1 MAAPYVGL
9 SPAADAL
16 KKGIEKFL
24 YTHPN
29 WRGAAVDTS
38 PFGQPTEDE
47 RLFVN
52 NQGAIHGCHTCLTH
66 LATDTN
72 QPWIGDH
79 IPPTR
84 LADGVKRAYGLEN
97 EQVRLLPS
105 CSECSSQQS
114 ALVNRL
120 NMEYHLGGLTAFDA
134 LDEYEQFMLTGGYTS
149 QGELKSRT
157 ARVNKTQG
165 LTVQKNGSVD
175 GCHICQEN
183 IPQKV
188 YHADHCPPQEFGT
201 SYMPKV
207 CAKLGITLPAKTV
220 LRPQCP
226 RCSGAQGGDL
236 AHVVSFAL
244 LAAQEMGIVVYK

>member
-1 MAAPYVGL
+1 MANPFVGL
-9 SPAADAL
+9 NPAADAL

-24 YTHPN
+24 YTHPA
-29 WRGAAVDTS
+29 WKGTALDTAA
-38 PFGQPTEDE
+38 FGQPTEEE

-52 NQGAIHGCHTCLTH
+52 NQGAIHGCHTCLTNLH
-66 LATDTN
+66 TDTN

-84 LADGVKRAYGLEN
+84 LSDAVKRAYGLAN

-105 CSECSSQQS
+105 CSECSSLQS
-114 ALVNRL
+114 ALINRL
-120 NMEYHLGGLTAFDA
+120 NKEQSNGHLTPFEA
-134 LDEYEQFMLTGGYTS
+134 LDEDEQLMLIGGYTS
-149 QGELKSRT
+149 QGELRSRT
-157 ARVNKTQG
+157 AKVNKTQG
-165 LTVQKNGSVD
+165 LVVQKNGSVD
-175 GCHICQEN
+175 GCHICQGN
-183 IPQKV
+183 IPQQV

-207 CAKLGITLPAKTV
+207 CAALGVTLPAKTV

-236 AHVVSFAL
+236 AHVVTQAI
-244 LAAQEMGIVVYK
+244 LAAQQLGITVYK